1 MLQVGYPYLNLEMLS
16 DLNLPAGAGGGWA
29 GAGCPRPSHLQE
41 EETPPRLR
49 AQETPRQVGTHALVV
64 LHLMLNVLILLFSQ
78 EVPPPR
84 PPAHLRVLWAQLWA
98 GVWEGV
104 RSLRGDND
112 ILMMMMIMIMMM
124 TRGRGDCPDR
134 GQWPGRIRH
143 RLQVRRSRPRHR
155 PRPHR
160 GGIRRQ
166 LRSARDNLDLVTAF
180 LMLNTIDNIYSRR
193 SGARGWVTADWSR
206 QNCSN

>member
-1 MLQVGYPYLNLEMLS
+1 MLQVGFIHHPSHPYQIPEMLS
-16 DLNLPAGAGGGWA
+16 DLILTAGAGGGWA

-64 LHLMLNVLILLFSQ
+64 LLLMLNVLILLFSQ

-112 ILMMMMIMIMMM
+112 GNDDDDDNNDDDPR
-124 TRGRGDCPDR
+124 TRRLS
-134 GQWPGRIRH
+134 WPRTVAGSH
-143 RLQVRRSRPRHR
+143 STPAPGSEVSTSP
-155 PRPHR
+155 PP
-160 GGIRRQ
+160 
-166 LRSARDNLDLVTAF
+166 SA
-180 LMLNTIDNIYSRR
+180 SP
-193 SGARGWVTADWSR
+193 GWDTSPTRVS
-206 QNCSN
+206 